1 MRKST
6 GIIVFTIIL
15 RVSINGGAPIAG
27 WFIRENPIKVDDLV
41 VHPIMETPIF

>member
-27 WFIRENPIKVDDLV
+27 WFIVENLVKIDDLRV
-41 VHPIMETPIF
+41 LPFQETSK